1 MRFLALLLTLGSLCG
16 ISQAG
21 DLLAIRAKTV
31 YTGSGE
37 VLNHAVILVDDGK
50 IVTIGED
57 LPIERGIPVLE
68 LDDNQVVVPGFIQAY
83 TRLGS
88 TTRGRNGTD
97 PQVIASAGFYP
108 TSTLKQYGEAGIVLA
123 GYYPAGRGMPG
134 QASAMRPLPADG
146 KTFVAKESTYV
157 KLLTSSSKSEKDR
170 IRSIYEEIEKFKTKA
185 EKHKSKYDKAKEK
198 ADKAA
203 KKEKDK
209 AKKKAIL
216 DKVGKFTALKPN
228 SKEQAFIDMESGKL
242 PALVSI
248 GNAGT
253 FLHFKDALDEKGLS
267 YSLRMPISLESDFA
281 NIKDDVGKAG
291 LRVVMDPTISVNPG
305 SRQQRNLPNEFVKAG
320 AKLVLIPRSDS
331 SSGAQNWR
339 KDVVNLI
346 KAGLDEQVALSAM
359 TLEPANLLGMGETH
373 GSLEAG
379 KVADLLILSGKP
391 FEPASE
397 IEAVMVDG
405 TFVHGEA
412 GL

>member
-37 VLNHAVILVDDGK
+37 ILHHAVILVDDGK

-57 LPIERGIPVLE
+57 LPIERGIPILE
-68 LDDNQVVVPGFIQAY
+68 LDDNQVVVPGFIQPY
-83 TRLGS
+83 TRLGAS
-88 TTRGRNGTD
+88 TRGRNGTD
-97 PQVIASAGFYP
+97 PHILAKDGFYP
-108 TSTLKQYGEAGIVLA
+108 TSSLGEYAKAGIVLA

-134 QASAMRPLPADG
+134 QASVMRPMPADG
-146 KTFVAKESTYV
+146 KTYVVQESSYA

-170 IRSIYEEIEKFKTKA
+170 VRSIYESIEKFKTKA
-185 EKHKSKYDKAKEK
+185 EKHKSKFDKAKEK

-216 DKVGKFTALKPN
+216 DKLGKFEALKP
-228 SKEQAFIDMESGKL
+228 SAKDKAFIDIESGDL
-242 PALVSI
+242 PVLVSMDR
-248 GNAGT
+248 AGT
-253 FLHFKDALDEKGLS
+253 FLHFKDALDDKS
-267 YSLRMPISLESDFA
+267 MNWSLRLPISLESDFA
-281 NIKDDVGKAG
+281 HIKEEVGKAG
-291 LRVVMDPTISVNPG
+291 TRVVMDPAISVNPG
-305 SRQQRNLPNEFVKAG
+305 TRQQRNLPAEFSKAG
-320 AKLVLIPRSDS
+320 AKLVLLPRSDTAF
-331 SSGAQNWR
+331 GAKNWR
-339 KDVVNLI
+339 KDVVTVI
-346 KAGLDEQVALSAM
+346 RAGLDEQTALSAM
-359 TLEPANLLGMGETH
+359 TLECANLLGIGETH

-405 TFVHGEA
+405 KFVHGEA

>member
-1 MRFLALLLTLGSLCG
+1 MRFLALLLTLGFLCG

-68 LDDNQVVVPGFIQAY
+68 LDDNQVVVPGFVQAY

-97 PQVIASAGFYP
+97 PQLIASAGFYP
-108 TSTLKQYGEAGIVLA
+108 TSTLKQFGEAGIVLA

-146 KTFVAKESTYV
+146 TTFVAKASTYV
-157 KLLTSSSKSEKDR
+157 KLITSSSKSEKDR

-253 FLHFKDALDEKGLS
+253 FLHFKDALGEKALS

-281 NIKDDVGKAG
+281 NVKDDVGKAG

-305 SRQQRNLPNEFVKAG
+305 TRQQRNLPNEFVKAG
-320 AKLVLIPRSDS
+320 ARLVLIPRSDS

>member
-16 ISQAG
+16 MSQAG

-37 VLNHAVILVDDGK
+37 VLHHAVILVDDGK

-83 TRLGS
+83 TRLGNS
-88 TTRGRNGTD
+88 TQGRNSTD

-108 TSTLKQYGEAGIVLA
+108 TSTLKNYGEAGIVLA

-146 KTFVAKESTYV
+146 KTFVARASTYV
-157 KLLTSSSKSEKDR
+157 KLITGSSKSEKDR
-170 IRSIYEEIEKFKTKA
+170 IRSIYEEIEKFETKA
-185 EKHKSKYDKAKEK
+185 EKHKAKYDKAKEK

-209 AKKKAIL
+209 AKKKEIL
-216 DKVGKFTALKPN
+216 DKVGKFTALKP
-228 SKEQAFIDMESGKL
+228 STKEQAFMDLESGKL
-242 PALVSI
+242 PILVSI
-248 GNAGT
+248 RSAGT
-253 FLHFKDALDEKGLS
+253 FLHFKDALGDKSLTW
-267 YSLRMPISLESDFA
+267 SLRMPITLESDFA
-281 NIKDDVGKAG
+281 NIKEDVGKAG
-291 LRVVMDPTISVNPG
+291 IRVVMDPTISVNPG
-305 SRQQRNLPNEFVKAG
+305 TLQQRNLPAEFSKAG
-320 AKLVLIPRSDS
+320 AKLVLIPRSDNFFN
-331 SSGAQNWR
+331 AKNWR
-339 KDVVNLI
+339 KDVVSLI

-373 GSLEAG
+373 GSLEVG

-405 TFVHGEA
+405 KFVHGEA